1 MKICKIYKY
10 VICLPME
17 HQRTCSSQELVQ
29 KCPCIPGSNWN
40 LEILVLFPVCTANK
54 YLVLTECIKLSLIH
68 FLVFWNFVKGHL
80 EKLEVDRF
88 LALEK
93 ATTDAG
99 RGQY

>member
-1 MKICKIYKY
+1 M
-10 VICLPME
+10 PM
-17 HQRTCSSQELVQ
+17 HSRIELEFRNF
-29 KCPCIPGSNWN
+29 G
-40 LEILVLFPVCTANK
+40 PVCTGNK

>member
-1 MKICKIYKY
+1 
-10 VICLPME
+10 V
-17 HQRTCSSQELVQ
+17 
-29 KCPCIPGSNWN
+29 N
-40 LEILVLFPVCTANK
+40 LLN
-54 YLVLTECIKLSLIH
+54 

-99 RGQY
+99 RGQ